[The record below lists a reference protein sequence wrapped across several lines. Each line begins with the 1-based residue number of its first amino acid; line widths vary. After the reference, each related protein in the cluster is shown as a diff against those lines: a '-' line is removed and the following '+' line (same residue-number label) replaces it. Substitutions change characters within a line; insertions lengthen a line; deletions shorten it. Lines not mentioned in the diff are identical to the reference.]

1 MSADSFLLEVVTP
14 VAKVFSGT
22 VSEVR
27 APGFVGEFGVLPGHA
42 DYVTVMRP
50 GPLTFQHEG
59 QLRRLLVGSGFAEV
73 GSEKVVLL
81 TTLCEE
87 VDGIDPVAVA
97 DAMRADEQVML
108 EHNPSDH
115 QYLDAQADQIL
126 QIARLQATDPRN

>member
-14 VAKVFSGT
+14 VAKVFSGV

-42 DYVTVMRP
+42 DYVTAMRP
-50 GPLTFQHEG
+50 GPLTFDHEG
-59 QLRRLLVGSGFAEV
+59 QPRRLLVGAGFAEV

-81 TTLCEE
+81 TDLCEE
-87 VDGIDPVAVA
+87 VDGIDPTEAA
-97 DAMRADEQVML
+97 DAMKADEQVML

-115 QYLDAQADQIL
+115 EYLDAQADQAL
-126 QIARLQATDPRN
+126 QIARLLATERRG